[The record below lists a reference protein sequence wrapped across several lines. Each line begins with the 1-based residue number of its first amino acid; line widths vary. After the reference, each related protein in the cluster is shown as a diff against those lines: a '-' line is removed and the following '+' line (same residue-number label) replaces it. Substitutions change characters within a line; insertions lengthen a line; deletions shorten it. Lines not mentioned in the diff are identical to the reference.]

1 MKGDAARL
9 SPSAHLTEDLMTILT
24 RSARLRRS
32 FLAAAPLAAL
42 SLAAGGI
49 FGGHGVLAA
58 GAGFG
63 TPVVLQGGC
72 GGEPSIDLDGKGDV
86 YVSSP
91 KGILAFLASCQ
102 GLATSTQ
109 GAATWVSND
118 GGSSF
123 GPMISV
129 GTLNGGGDTDTTVD
143 GATGDVYV
151 TDLEAAAAD
160 VCVSTDK
167 GQTYHTVFTGAESC
181 TTPFNFT
188 GQAGPSNDREWL
200 TVYGPTP
207 AYAHKDVYLTYHDFA
222 TNLPEIWTSQDGGP
236 FLPSVFPGITNPAFA
251 ASAANGT
258 LIAKPVL
265 DKDGNIYQ
273 LVATPSMQNG
283 SIDQLWS
290 VISTDHG
297 QNFTA
302 TQIFDGSAA
311 GANLGL
317 VFNDLAIDGAGNLYA
332 LVLGNAAGP
341 TPPDNVYLWVSTDK
355 GSTWKQHAVPT
366 DGKAVVLPALHGG
379 PLAGELVFGFYH
391 STNTTDTNDLTGQ
404 WKYSALESTD
414 ANGAAPTFTTV
425 DLGSGSNPATGIVH
439 QGQICTAGL
448 DCTTGQV
455 VGPAGSGNRNLA
467 DFSSVTVDRNGCAI
481 FVYADD
487 GKIKPDQSNFD
498 FSLVTNDVTRQTAG
512 CFATAAATATASPT
526 PQPSPTATPAAVA
539 TTLPNTSPASSAAPA
554 GAAGAAAIAA
564 TLLLTR
570 ARRRRRR

>member
-1 MKGDAARL
+1 
-9 SPSAHLTEDLMTILT
+9 MTMLT
-24 RSARLRRS
+24 RPASLRRG
-32 FLAAAPLAAL
+32 FLTAAPLAAV
-42 SLAAGGI
+42 SLAAAGALG
-49 FGGHGVLAA
+49 FQGALAA
-58 GAGFG
+58 GVGFG
-63 TPVVLQGGC
+63 APVALQGGC
-72 GGEPSIDLDGKGDV
+72 GGEPSIDLDGKGNV

-91 KGILAFLASCQ
+91 KGIINVLGSCQ
-102 GLATSTQ
+102 GLAASTQ

-123 GPMISV
+123 GPLINV
-129 GTLNGGGDTDTTVD
+129 GTLIGGGDTDTTVD
-143 GATGDVYV
+143 RGTGNVYLA
-151 TDLEAAAAD
+151 DLEAAAAD

-181 TTPFNFT
+181 TTPFNIT

-200 TVYGPTP
+200 TVYGPT
-207 AYAHKDVYLTYHDFA
+207 ATYAHKDVYLTYHDFA

-236 FLPSVFPGITNPAFA
+236 FLPSVFPAITNPSFA
-251 ASAANGT
+251 AASSNGT

-273 LVATPSMQNG
+273 LVATPSAQG
-283 SIDQLWS
+283 GTIDQLWS
-290 VISTDHG
+290 VVSTDHG

-302 TQIFDGSAA
+302 TQVFDGSSA

-355 GSTWKQHAVPT
+355 GATWKQHQVPT
-366 DGKAVVLPALHGG
+366 DGKAVALPSLHGG
-379 PLAGELVFGFYH
+379 PLAGQLVFGFYH

-404 WKYSALESTD
+404 WKYTALVSTD
-414 ANGAAPTFTTV
+414 AGGAAPTFTSAN
-425 DLGSGSNPATGIVH
+425 LGSASNPATGIVH

-448 DCTTGQV
+448 NCTTGQV

-467 DFSSVTVDRNGCAI
+467 DFSSVTVDQNGCAI

-487 GKIKPDQSNFD
+487 GKILPDQSNFD
-498 FSLVTNDVTRQTAG
+498 FPLIGNDVTRQTSG
-512 CFATAAATATASPT
+512 CFATTAATT
-526 PQPSPTATPAAVA
+526 TATPTPPAAPLA
-539 TTLPNTSPASSAAPA
+539 AGALPNTAAPTSAVPA
-554 GAAGAAAIAA
+554 GAAGGAAIAA
-564 TLLLTR
+564 VLLLART
-570 ARRRRRR
+570 RRRRRPR